1 MVLEILCRKS
11 STGVLWHEAFES
23 TLNDADDEAFLYAWI
38 VALAHEYGRYGYRR
52 NTALLHQQG
61 WPNNYGLVKFTGEET
76 TVKTSTWE
84 RGIGIG
90 IGAFAVLAVVA
101 PPLWAFDTFEHRHL
115 GNVAYEQAK
124 RAVKGNLP
132 QQVMDDLRK
141 FEKELEV
148 RETPCIP
155 SSQIKPSQC
164 MAIKALRRIPVRFGD
179 FAALAGDHAGTPAEV
194 YEMVQ
199 NFVQVGKHSEEV
211 TRVLATRRQWER
223 ACAQM
228 RRYYSD
234 GGELD
239 GVHCVKDGGP
249 KSQSADA
256 VLPLTGYSPQRDE
269 WSEIEGLPGFFDL
282 VSSNQSHFPTHS
294 WREYAVRHH
303 AALQAAKSYKDK
315 KADKEG
321 CRDFITILRLKK
333 VEYNYGEDA
342 PLCYLRR
349 ALVYEG
355 YAQHFLHD
363 SFASG
368 HIGTEFGN
376 CVISAF
382 GCAPDKQVVNHI
394 HNELNRLGLK
404 VTFNTAGQKFLMD
417 AQKRFRLIKDL
428 KLEDFSQGWLATG
441 DDFLMVPEA
450 GFHREIVSLI
460 ATASLIEVLEAMGEE
475 GGSEQSLHDVC
486 EKWVDVFPE
495 ATDTQLMRVIHRP
508 TLCRTTGRGPDEEFS
523 SDTAVDLAIFQAD
536 RPRLW
541 PSPLWPDAGYT
552 HRLLGRTMDDRV
564 RIVPLEGWKF
574 MVSWGQTWG
583 RFDQL
588 DANGNRVTPKN
599 GENSG
604 TFEVGYVRTT
614 NPWFPNYLGFGAAVT
629 SEVRTV
635 IYPLSLGYWGGT
647 DSRTIFWGLR
657 MNAGLRI
664 DEPLI
669 ESNPGQTQESSME
682 LAFPLDIGFK
692 VYKGVSLYIRPELL
706 VINLPE
712 FAWNGAKTAVVEHIF
727 NGQGRLTF
735 GLVLDFGEV
744 F

>member
-1 MVLEILCRKS
+1 
-11 STGVLWHEAFES
+11 
-23 TLNDADDEAFLYAWI
+23 
-38 VALAHEYGRYGYRR
+38 
-52 NTALLHQQG
+52 
-61 WPNNYGLVKFTGEET
+61 
-76 TVKTSTWE
+76 VKTLWG

-90 IGAFAVLAVVA
+90 IVSIAVLAAVS

-124 RAVKGNLP
+124 RAVKENLP
-132 QQVMDDLRK
+132 QQVMDDLDK
-141 FEKELEV
+141 FEKELKIDEK
-148 RETPCIP
+148 PCMP

-164 MAIKALRRIPVRFGD
+164 MAVKALRHIPVRFGD

-199 NFVQVGKHSEEV
+199 NFIHVGEDSEEV
-211 TRVLATRRQWER
+211 KRVLATRRQWQR
-223 ACAQM
+223 ACVQM
-228 RRYYSD
+228 RAYYSYGGKLDDIHCVQD
-234 GGELD
+234 GGARAL
-239 GVHCVKDGGP
+239 
-249 KSQSADA
+249 SADA
-256 VLPLTGYSPQRDE
+256 VLPPAGYSPQRDE
-269 WSEIEGLPGFFDL
+269 WSEFEGLPGFLDL
-282 VSSNQSHFPTHS
+282 VSSNQRHFPTHS
-294 WREYAVRHH
+294 WREYAIRHH

-321 CRDFITILRLKK
+321 CRDFITILLLKK

-376 CVISAF
+376 CVYSAF

-404 VTFNTAGQKFLMD
+404 VTFNTAGQKILMA
-417 AQKRFRLIKDL
+417 AQKRFGVIKDL
-428 KLEDFSQGWLATG
+428 KLEDFSQGWLAVG

-486 EKWVDVFPE
+486 VNSVDVFPV
-495 ATDTQLMRVIHRP
+495 ATDTQLIRVINRS
-508 TLCRTTGRGPDEEFS
+508 TLCRTTGRGPDEKFS
-523 SDTAVDLAIFQAD
+523 DDTVDLAIFQAD
-536 RPRLW
+536 RPRFW
-541 PSPLWPDAGYT
+541 PNPLWPDPGYI

-564 RIVPLEGWKF
+564 RIFPLEGWKF
-574 MVSWGQTWG
+574 MISWGQAWG
-583 RFDQL
+583 RFDEL
-588 DANGNRVTPKN
+588 NANGTRQSVQNRSTN
-599 GENSG
+599 G
-604 TFEVGYVRTT
+604 TFEVGYVRKTE
-614 NPWFPNYLGFGAAVT
+614 WYYPNYFGFGAAVT
-629 SEVRTV
+629 SGVRTA
-635 IYPLSLGYWGGT
+635 IYPLSFGYWGAT

-664 DEPLI
+664 DEPLS
-669 ESNPGQTQESSME
+669 ESNPGQRRLSSME
-682 LAFPLDIGFK
+682 FAFPLDIGFK
-692 VYKGVSLYIRPELL
+692 VYKGMSFYIRPELL
-706 VINLPE
+706 VIHFPGL
-712 FAWNGAKTAVVEHIF
+712 AGSGAAQSAVVEHIF